1 MAAPRLA
8 AARMMRKALPV
19 LLCLVLLGACRAVP
33 VSPPRS
39 IADQSSTPPVRFL
52 ITFDD
57 GPSAATENNTTA
69 QILDTLA
76 RNRWQNGIKA
86 IFFVQTRHPRFG
98 GSTVG
103 QQLMRRM
110 HREGH
115 LLGVHTAT
123 PEGHV
128 SHVRMSLHELDSML
142 ENGIAD
148 IHALTG
154 DVPQYLRPPFWA
166 HNASTVSRYE
176 AHGLT
181 LVLDDITLRDGKSN
195 GYTYN
200 MFARTRARA
209 HLQNAA
215 REIAAG
221 RLPAVSGYIPL
232 IVTLHDPNPTTARD
246 LEAYMGMLIEEA
258 KQAGL
263 QVHRQPFLASG
274 WEIMAAA
281 NARGD
286 RSRHTASLYGRAVH

>member
-1 MAAPRLA
+1 
-8 AARMMRKALPV
+8 MRTV
-19 LLCLVLLGACRAVP
+19 LLAMLSLALLGACRAVP
-33 VSPPRS
+33 ESETRIAAGHPAMPP
-39 IADQSSTPPVRFL
+39 IRFL
-52 ITFDD
+52 MTFDD

-69 QILDTLA
+69 EILDTLSH
-76 RNRWQNGIKA
+76 NRWQNGVKA

-98 GSTVG
+98 GTTVG

-110 HREGH
+110 HHEGH

-128 SHVRMSLHELDSML
+128 SHVRMSLRELDQML

-148 IHALTG
+148 IFSLTG

-209 HLQNAA
+209 HLQNVA
-215 REIAAG
+215 RRIAAG
-221 RLPAVSGYIPL
+221 ELPVVSGYIPV
-232 IVTLHDPNPTTARD
+232 IVTLHDPNPTTAHD
-246 LEAYMGMLIEEA
+246 LEAYMGMLMEEA
-258 KQAGL
+258 RLAGL
-263 QVHRQPFLASG
+263 KIHPQPFLASA
-274 WEIMAAA
+274 WEIMSAA

-286 RSRHTASLYGRAVH
+286 RTRHTASLYGRAIH